1 MIGQLRKK
9 LNPRAWVCFWAA
21 ALIVLAPH
29 SAVLAA
35 QPTTKLFVAYG
46 SVSSNAT
53 PLWIAQEQGF
63 FAKYGMDA
71 EPVFI
76 IGGRAIQAMVAGQ
89 VEVGFIGPVHVTNAV
104 TAGGDLTLILGL
116 RNKLNTIFVARP
128 SIKSAEQLRG
138 KKIATGTLGGPVSLA
153 VYLALD
159 YLGLNSQRDKIVLLQ
174 VGGTAERLAALRAGS
189 VEATS
194 LPPEL
199 ARVLTSDGYH
209 VLLDTEK
216 EDIPFQFLGLVTSRK
231 LIKSKPQ
238 FIDNIAKAIVESVAF
253 ILKPSNKKPVEET
266 LARHLRLDK
275 AALVEEAYRD
285 IVAGFPRKPCPTL
298 RGVASVL
305 KLMAQ
310 HGMNPKASQ
319 LTPEDIV
326 DPTICERLDKS
337 GFIDRLY
344 QP

>member
-1 MIGQLRKK
+1 MKLCALRH
-9 LNPRAWVCFWAA
+9 LFAVSVIFC
-21 ALIVLAPH
+21 LH
-29 SAVLAA
+29 STVNAA
-35 QPTTKLFVAYG
+35 QPPTKLFVAYG
-46 SVSSNAT
+46 SVSSNAA

-63 FAKYGMDA
+63 FNKYGMDA
-71 EPVFI
+71 ESVFI

-104 TAGGDLTLILGL
+104 TAGGDLAMILGL
-116 RNKLNTIFVARP
+116 RNKLNTVFVASP
-128 SIKSAEQLRG
+128 SIKNAQQLKG
-138 KKIATGTLGGPVSLA
+138 KKIATGTPGGPVSLA
-153 VYLALD
+153 VYLVLD
-159 YLGLNSQRDKIVLLQ
+159 YFGLNSQRDKIVLLQ

-199 ARVLTSDGYH
+199 ARVLINEGFQ

-238 FIDNIAKAIVESVAF
+238 YVDNIAKAIVESVAF
-253 ILKPSNKKPVEET
+253 ILKPANKKAVERS
-266 LARHLRLDK
+266 LRSHLRLDK
-275 AALVEEAYRD
+275 PELIEEAYKD
-285 IVAGFPRKPCPTL
+285 IVTGFPRKPCPTMS
-298 RGVASVL
+298 GVASVL

-310 HGMNPKASQ
+310 HGVNPKAAQ

-326 DPTICERLDKS
+326 DPSICKRLDES

-344 QP
+344 RSD

>member
-1 MIGQLRKK
+1 MRFQT
-9 LNPRAWVCFWAA
+9 LNFPASTSF
-21 ALIVLAPH
+21 L
-29 SAVLAA
+29 LAA
-35 QPTTKLFVAYG
+35 SIILSLYSHAHAAQSMTKLFVAYG
-46 SVSSNAT
+46 SVSSNAA

-63 FAKYGMDA
+63 FNKYGMDA

-104 TAGGDLTLILGL
+104 TAGGDLAMILGL

-128 SIKSAEQLRG
+128 SIKSPEQLKG
-138 KKIATGTLGGPVSLA
+138 KKVATGTPGGPVSLA
-153 VYLALD
+153 VYLVLD
-159 YLGLNSQRDKIVLLQ
+159 YFGLNSQRDKIVLLQ

-199 ARVLTSDGYH
+199 ARVLISEGYH
-209 VLLDTEK
+209 VLLDTGK

-231 LIKSKPQ
+231 LIKSKPL
-238 FIDNIAKAIVESVAF
+238 FVDNIAKAIVESVAF
-253 ILKPSNKKPVEET
+253 IHKPSNKKPVEQT
-266 LARHLRLDK
+266 LARHLRLDR
-275 AALVEEAYRD
+275 ADLVEEAYLD
-285 IVAGFPRKPCPTL
+285 ILTGFPRKPCPTM

-310 HGMNPKASQ
+310 HGINPKASQ
-319 LTPEDIV
+319 LTSEDIV
-326 DPTICERLDKS
+326 DPSICERLDES

-344 QP
+344 KSY

>member
-1 MIGQLRKK
+1 MKSLYSTYF
-9 LNPRAWVCFWAA
+9 LAA
-21 ALIVLAPH
+21 ASIILCLYSQVR
-29 SAVLAA
+29 AA
-35 QPTTKLFVAYG
+35 QPLTKLIVAYG

-53 PLWIAQEQGF
+53 PLWIAHEQGF
-63 FAKYGMDA
+63 FNKYGMDA
-71 EPVFI
+71 ESVFI

-104 TAGGDLTLILGL
+104 TAGGDLTMILGL

-128 SIKSAEQLRG
+128 SIKSAEQLKG
-138 KKIATGTLGGPVSLA
+138 KKIATGTPGGPVSLA
-153 VYLALD
+153 VYLVLD
-159 YLGLNSQRDKIVLLQ
+159 YFGLNSQRDKIVLLE

-199 ARVLTSDGYH
+199 ARVLISEGYN

-238 FIDNIAKAIVESVAF
+238 FVDNIAKAIVESVAF
-253 ILKPSNKKPVEET
+253 ILKPANKKTVELT
-266 LARHLRLDK
+266 LRKHLRLDK
-275 AALVEEAYRD
+275 ADLVEDAYRD
-285 IVAGFPRKPCPTL
+285 IVTGFPRKPCPTM
-298 RGVASVL
+298 RGVTSVL

-310 HGMNPKASQ
+310 HGINPKAAQ
-319 LTPEDIV
+319 LTAEDIV
-326 DPTICERLDKS
+326 DPSICKRLDES

-344 QP
+344 

>member
-1 MIGQLRKK
+1 MTLRRSIY
-9 LNPRAWVCFWAA
+9 LLAA
-21 ALIVLAPH
+21 ASILLGLYSQVR
-29 SAVLAA
+29 AA
-35 QPTTKLFVAYG
+35 QPMIKLFVAYG

-63 FAKYGMDA
+63 FNKYGMDA
-71 EPVFI
+71 ESVFI

-104 TAGGDLTLILGL
+104 TAGGDLTMILGL

-128 SIKSAEQLRG
+128 PIKSAEQLKG
-138 KKIATGTLGGPVSLA
+138 KKIATGTPGGPVSLA
-153 VYLALD
+153 VYVVLD
-159 YLGLNSQRDKIVLLQ
+159 YFGLNSQRDKIVLLQ

-199 ARVLTSDGYH
+199 ARVLISEGYN

-238 FIDNIAKAIVESVAF
+238 FVDNIAKAIVESVAF
-253 ILKPSNKKPVEET
+253 ILKPSNKKIVELT
-266 LARHLRLDK
+266 LRKHLRLDK
-275 AALVEEAYRD
+275 ADLVEDAYRD
-285 IVAGFPRKPCPTL
+285 IVTGFPRKPCPTM

-310 HGMNPKASQ
+310 HGINPKAAQ
-319 LTPEDIV
+319 LTAEDIV
-326 DPTICERLDKS
+326 DPSICKRLDET

-344 QP
+344 